1 MLLVIKLQNKTNR
14 RKSMDIQV
22 KAEERTIA
30 ILGVDGENF
39 VVSGVYKGT
48 ARKPSSYIVT
58 RSSDR
63 SATVRDLS
71 TFPSHQQVR
80 ELMS

>member
-1 MLLVIKLQNKTNR
+1 
-14 RKSMDIQV
+14 MDIQV

-39 VVSGVYKGT
+39 VVSGVYKGS

-58 RSSDR
+58 RSSDH
-63 SATVRDLS
+63 SVSVRDLGS
-71 TFPSHQQVR
+71 FPSHQQVR